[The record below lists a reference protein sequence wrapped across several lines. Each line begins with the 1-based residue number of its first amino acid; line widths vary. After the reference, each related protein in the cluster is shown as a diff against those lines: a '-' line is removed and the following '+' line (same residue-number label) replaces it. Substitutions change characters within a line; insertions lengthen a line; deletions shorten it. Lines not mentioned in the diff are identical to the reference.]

1 MTLEVVYSTSAE
13 EDLENIYDYVSVD
26 LMNPETARKLILRI
40 MDSIESLNTMPLRFP
55 IYFDEPW
62 RSQGIR
68 FFPCANYLIF
78 YRPNKD
84 RVEVVRVIYKKRKI
98 SQQMEQS

>member
-13 EDLENIYDYVSVD
+13 TDLENIYDYVSVH
-26 LMNPETARKLILRI
+26 LMNPETARRLILRI
-40 MDSIESLNTMPLRFP
+40 MESIESLNTMPLRFP

-62 RSQGIR
+62 RSQSIR

-78 YRPNKD
+78 YRLNKD
-84 RVEVVRVIYKKRKI
+84 RVEVIRVIYKKRDM
-98 SQQMEQS
+98 SQQME